1 VTARRVVAGLLAG
14 YLVVVAWIVFWPS
27 ADPASSSV
35 IWMTGVLAGL
45 GAPGWVDATVVEF
58 LANVAMFVPLTF
70 LGSLL
75 RPGWWGWVL
84 VGFAATAGI
93 ELVQLVVLSD
103 RSATAVDVAANTL
116 GAVLGASLATAIP
129 ARNRNVSR

>member
-35 IWMTGVLAGL
+35 TWMTGVLSGL

-58 LANVAMFVPLTF
+58 LANVVMFVPLTF

-84 VGFAATAGI
+84 VGFAATSGI
-93 ELVQLVVLSD
+93 ELVQMVVLSD
-103 RSATAVDVAANTL
+103 RSATGFDVAANTL
-116 GAVLGASLATAIP
+116 GALIGASLATAAP
-129 ARNRNVSR
+129 VRARGISR